1 VTSSI
6 ASALFGQT
14 RRKVLALLFGHPEE
28 SFYLREIVR
37 AVGGGTGAV
46 QRELEQL
53 TSAGLILRK
62 ADGRQIYFTA
72 NPDSPVFE
80 EVRNLVTKT
89 IGVHEVMRLALADFA
104 ERRLILS
111 AFIYGSAATGKDRP
125 ESDVDLMIV
134 GDLTLSA
141 LLSVLRPA
149 QDRLGR
155 EINPTIYPVEEL
167 RHKLAGGNHFL
178 KAVLSRPKIM
188 LVGNENELAELAG
201 QRLDRGTRAD
211 AGGNLRPTRRR

>member
-1 VTSSI
+1 MTSSI

-14 RRKVLALLFGHPEE
+14 RRKVLALLVGHSVE

-37 AVGGGTGAV
+37 AIGGGTGAV

-80 EVRNLVTKT
+80 EVRGLVTKT
-89 IGVHEVMRLALADFA
+89 IGVHEVIRLALADFP

-111 AFIYGSAATGKDRP
+111 AFIYGSAYGSAATGRDRP
-125 ESDVDLMIV
+125 ESDVDLMVV

-141 LLSVLRPA
+141 LLPVLRPV
-149 QDRLGR
+149 QDQLGR
-155 EINPTIYPVEEL
+155 EITPTIYPVEEL
-167 RHKLAGGNHFL
+167 RQKLVAGNHFL
-178 KAVLSRPKIM
+178 KSVLSRPKIM

-201 QRLDRGTRAD
+201 QRLDRGT
-211 AGGNLRPTRRR
+211 

>member
-80 EVRNLVTKT
+80 EVRSLVTKT
-89 IGVHEVMRLALADFA
+89 IGVHEVIRLALADFA

-167 RHKLAGGNHFL
+167 RHKLAGRNHSL

-211 AGGNLRPTRRR
+211 AGRNLRSSGRR

>member
-37 AVGGGTGAV
+37 AIGGGIGAV

-80 EVRNLVTKT
+80 ELRGLVTKT
-89 IGVHEVMRLALADFA
+89 IGMHEVIRSALADFA
-104 ERRLILS
+104 ERELILS
-111 AFIYGSAATGKDRP
+111 AFIYGSAATGKERP
-125 ESDVDLMIV
+125 ESDVDLVVV

-141 LLSVLRPA
+141 LLPVLRPV
-149 QDRLGR
+149 QDHLGR
-155 EINPTIYPVEEL
+155 EINPTIYPIEEL
-167 RHKLAGGNHFL
+167 RHNLARGNHFL
-178 KAVLSRPKIM
+178 KAVLSRPKVM

-201 QRLDRGTRAD
+201 QRLDRET
-211 AGGNLRPTRRR
+211 

>member
-6 ASALFGQT
+6 ANALFGQT
-14 RRKVLALLFGHPEE
+14 RRKVLGLLFGHPEA
-28 SFYLREIVR
+28 SFYLRKIVR
-37 AVGGGTGAV
+37 VVGGGTGAV

-53 TSAGLILRK
+53 TGAGLILRK

-80 EVRNLVTKT
+80 EVRGLVTKT
-89 IGVHEVMRLALADFA
+89 IGVHEVIRLALADFV

-111 AFIYGSAATGKDRP
+111 AFIYGSAATGKDRS
-125 ESDVDLMIV
+125 ESDVDLMVV

-141 LLSVLRPA
+141 LLPVLRPV

-155 EINPTIYPVEEL
+155 EINPTIYPVDEL

-178 KAVLSRPKIM
+178 QAVLSRPKVM

-211 AGGNLRPTRRR
+211 AGGGLRPTRRR

>member
-1 VTSSI
+1 VSSSI

-14 RRKVLALLFGHPEE
+14 RRKVLALLFGHPNE

-37 AVGGGTGAV
+37 TVGGGTGAV

-53 TSAGLILRK
+53 TNAGLILRK
-62 ADGRQIYFTA
+62 ADGRQIYFAA

-80 EVRNLVTKT
+80 EVRGLVTKT
-89 IGVHEVMRLALADFA
+89 MGMHEVIRLALADFA
-104 ERRLILS
+104 ERELILS
-111 AFIYGSAATGKDRP
+111 AFIYGSAAAGTDRP
-125 ESDVDLMIV
+125 ESDVDLMVI

-141 LLSVLRPA
+141 LLPVLRPL
-149 QDRLGR
+149 QDQLGR

-188 LVGNENELAELAG
+188 VAGNENELAELAD
-201 QRLDRGTRAD
+201 QRLDRRT
-211 AGGNLRPTRRR
+211 

>member
-14 RRKVLALLFGHPEE
+14 KRKVLALLFGHPEE

-72 NPDSPVFE
+72 NPESPVFE
-80 EVRNLVTKT
+80 EVRGLVTKT
-89 IGVHEVMRLALADFA
+89 MGVHEVIRLALADFA

-125 ESDVDLMIV
+125 ESDVDLMVV

-141 LLSVLRPA
+141 LLPVLRPV
-149 QDRLGR
+149 QDQLGR
-155 EINPTIYPVEEL
+155 EINPTIYPIEEL
-167 RHKLAGGNHFL
+167 RQKLIAGNHFL

-188 LVGNENELAELAG
+188 LLGNENELAELAG

-211 AGGNLRPTRRR
+211 AGGDLRPPRRR

>member
-80 EVRNLVTKT
+80 EVRSLVTKT
-89 IGVHEVMRLALADFA
+89 IGVHEVIRLALADFA

-167 RHKLAGGNHFL
+167 RHKLAGRNHFL

-211 AGGNLRPTRRR
+211 AGRNLRSSGRR